1 MRMVNRVLTLFGA
14 SLLLA
19 SCGIFESTPGD
30 AETDRQSNTLADAI
44 SYPRQPDAAG
54 FARAAL
60 ATSLGRSDSFS
71 VLEARDLDHSA
82 AEDPFAHLV
91 WRIHRAEG
99 TGWGTTPAF
108 DACYAVEFNYYGTT
122 SLDRTRC
129 PANAVAIT
137 PPPLPRRDIP
147 SDFVP
152 ALETLLGKLPAT
164 PSDAD
169 VRDALATGLPAPRVD
184 PETHLAAIPPESAFQ
199 VKGPDVGV
207 ALFTRTGDCMM
218 GHRLHGTVKV
228 WSLNGRDQMQ
238 EKPCGTEAALA
249 TP

>member
-1 MRMVNRVLTLFGA
+1 MRMVSQVLTLLGA
-14 SLLLA
+14 GLLLA
-19 SCGIFESTPGD
+19 SCGIFESVLGD
-30 AETDRQSNTLADAI
+30 AETDRQSTTLSDAI
-44 SYPRQPDAAG
+44 SYPRQSDAAG

-91 WRIHRAEG
+91 WRIHRAAG
-99 TGWGTTPAF
+99 TGWDTTPAF

-122 SLDRTRC
+122 SLDRTTC

-137 PPPLPRRDIP
+137 PAPLPRRDIP

-169 VRDALATGLPAPRVD
+169 VRAALATGLPAPRVD

-238 EKPCGTEAALA
+238 EKPCGAEAALA